1 MKSQS
6 SESDS
11 EEEHDIDPSIHDSPM
26 FTSLPSSHSNTD
38 SKDHSVD
45 EKVDDMFI
53 TASGRFIAPTS
64 TLPRMRRSM
73 NSVGVSPLLLSST
86 PDSPSVS
93 AALACKRFRL
103 VSKSTEVY
111 SDDET
116 QSTGADDEEAMLHT
130 QDDLSTSSLPCTPLK
145 VCMFIMSVFT
155 YVTIVVNYWVCKDQP
170 RRCKNLSIFLS
181 LLYYNL

>member
-1 MKSQS
+1 
-6 SESDS
+6 
-11 EEEHDIDPSIHDSPM
+11 M
-26 FTSLPSSHSNTD
+26 FASLPCSHSNVD
-38 SKDHSVD
+38 DKDHSVD
-45 EKVDDMFI
+45 DKVDDMFV

-93 AALACKRFRL
+93 AALARKRFRL
-103 VSKSTEVY
+103 VSKSTEVC

-116 QSTGADDEEAMLHT
+116 QSTGAYKEDDEEVMLHT

-145 VCMFIMSVFT
+145 VSIFILRVFM
-155 YVTIVVNYWVCKDQP
+155 YVTIVV
-170 RRCKNLSIFLS
+170 L
-181 LLYYNL
+181 